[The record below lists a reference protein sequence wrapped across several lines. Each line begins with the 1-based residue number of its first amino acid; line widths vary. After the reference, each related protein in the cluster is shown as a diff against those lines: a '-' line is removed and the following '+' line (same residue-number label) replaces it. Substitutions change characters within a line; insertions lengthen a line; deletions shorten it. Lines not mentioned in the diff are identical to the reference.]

1 MPIFVASAPK
11 SETTASICA
20 ATRSGGIGST
30 AATPS
35 VFCAVTAVIAVRPK
49 TPCAANVFRSA
60 WIPAPPP
67 ESLPA
72 IVSAVRI
79 WLEFRVMTAH
89 ASTGSLASV
98 SLKHSSLAPQIKIGA
113 VVLATSL
120 TAAAAQFTMPLPFT
134 AVPFVLTPMVVLL
147 TGAALGSRLGALSQ
161 VLYLVAGAAGLPV
174 FAPSVTLPP
183 GALRL
188 IGPTG
193 GYLLAYPVAAFVTG
207 WLAERGWDRRYL
219 TSRAA
224 MLLGLAIIFAGGVSW
239 LAVGFSQTLTAA
251 FASGLLPFIALDTDQ
266 GRGRGGGVAGGVADH
281 QSRIKLE
288 VRSSEV

>member
-1 MPIFVASAPK
+1 
-11 SETTASICA
+11 
-20 ATRSGGIGST
+20 
-30 AATPS
+30 
-35 VFCAVTAVIAVRPK
+35 
-49 TPCAANVFRSA
+49 
-60 WIPAPPP
+60 
-67 ESLPA
+67 
-72 IVSAVRI
+72 
-79 WLEFRVMTAH
+79 MTAH

-147 TGAALGSRLGALSQ
+147 AGAALGSRLGALSQ

-219 TSRAA
+219 SSAAA

-239 LAVGFSQTLTAA
+239 LAVGSSQTLSAA
-251 FASGLLPFIALDTDQ
+251 FAGGLLPFIAVDAIK
-266 GRGRGGGVAGGVADH
+266 VAAAAAILPAAWRFLGKA
-281 QSRIKLE
+281 
-288 VRSSEV
+288 